1 MSLRSTLSRL
11 TFAGGIFTWGVAP
24 AFSQSSALFN
34 QLVERSKAEV
44 AKKDGRLTIATN
56 WEVSQAGA
64 ILEAFRK
71 DFPFVKQTKFE
82 VLRGI
87 ETSQRIL
94 MEFKAGSLPTN
105 DITSVP
111 DELWNE
117 YSSAGA
123 FVRPPFAYRELAKSL
138 PADWPQ
144 LDPRLVDPEGYF
156 ISTSAGVRG
165 IAYNKNLVPP
175 DKAPKKWEDCLNP
188 MWRGK
193 FFYDSRPALTAF
205 QNDPKTRE
213 WHLKWLKELV
223 ANKPVLM
230 RARLQSM
237 EKVAA
242 GEFPLYCGANYSHAM
257 PMVEAGAPVAF
268 ILPDPFPLDL
278 AVAIHI
284 TKWSLPAS
292 AELFAVWTATK
303 AQPIVEEKGYRGFPW
318 IPGTRISKLA
328 QGKQIIIC
336 DLACSRKGDEY
347 FAEHGKILGL
357 PGMK

>member
-1 MSLRSTLSRL
+1 MSLRSTLFCL
-11 TFAGGIFTWGVAP
+11 TLAGGIFIWGVGP
-24 AFSQSSALFN
+24 AFSQAGTLFN
-34 QLVERSKAEV
+34 QLVERSKAEL

-123 FVRPPFAYRELAKSL
+123 FVRPPFAYCELAKSL

-156 ISTSAGVRG
+156 IS
-165 IAYNKNLVPP
+165 
-175 DKAPKKWEDCLNP
+175 
-188 MWRGK
+188 
-193 FFYDSRPALTAF
+193 
-205 QNDPKTRE
+205 
-213 WHLKWLKELV
+213 
-223 ANKPVLM
+223 
-230 RARLQSM
+230 
-237 EKVAA
+237 
-242 GEFPLYCGANYSHAM
+242 
-257 PMVEAGAPVAF
+257 
-268 ILPDPFPLDL
+268 
-278 AVAIHI
+278 
-284 TKWSLPAS
+284 
-292 AELFAVWTATK
+292 
-303 AQPIVEEKGYRGFPW
+303 
-318 IPGTRISKLA
+318 
-328 QGKQIIIC
+328 
-336 DLACSRKGDEY
+336 
-347 FAEHGKILGL
+347 
-357 PGMK
+357 